1 MMDKI
6 VMEIMIPATL
16 QADPGVAKRRYVT
29 VVHREGIKRSLDAI
43 GHRKI
48 VVIIVAGASLT
59 ERFPVMFHIPLRIG
73 TLNPKSCD
81 AHARTQGT
89 DQYRCIQ
96 SIADQNGSQG
106 TIGTPVSG
114 QNDPFRNFQHKL
126 IDVNKSGQI
135 DYMLIRDIHYIPR
148 LRLLQCFDQ
157 STEVADFK
165 ITPG

>member
-1 MMDKI
+1 
-6 VMEIMIPATL
+6 
-16 QADPGVAKRRYVT
+16 
-29 VVHREGIKRSLDAI
+29 
-43 GHRKI
+43 
-48 VVIIVAGASLT
+48 
-59 ERFPVMFHIPLRIG
+59 MFHIPLRIG
-73 TLNPKSCD
+73 TLNPESCD
-81 AHARTQGT
+81 THARTQGT

-114 QNDPFRNFQHKL
+114 QNYPFRNFQHKL

-165 ITPG
+165 ITPGDDASVMITPAQRSGFIRFGSINPTSDTLPGGLLWIGSSGSKTGWVNRLLAGP